1 MQLLSLPATFST
13 TKKALLTIGYKYSMP
28 VPPLEGKALVWRN
41 GTRGWFGLPIAL
53 RRGLPA

>member
-13 TKKALLTIGYKYSMP
+13 TKKALLTIGYRYLMP
-28 VPPLEGKALVWRN
+28 VPPLEGKVLAWRN
-41 GTRGWFGLPIAL
+41 GIRGWSGLPIAQ